1 MVDAA
6 TTKVKIPSVN
16 DGFHAR
22 YARVASAL
30 ARMRIPNPIPY
41 GDLWDWWQ
49 RCKAGDLPSYQSR
62 RLHVTEVFG
71 PLEERIRTGRP
82 VPFETTGWVRVD
94 HTVDEIRETLAAAT
108 SPEQFQAVGL
118 LCREAIISLAQA
130 VYRPARHPST
140 DGTKPSST
148 DAARMLTDYIS
159 VEFEGNANGDARKH
173 VKSALGL
180 ALSLQ
185 HKRTADFKVAAMCV
199 EATGSTIN
207 IIAIMAGGRD
217 PTKRLRGGRAS
228 LPMSSKVM
236 WMDSRLSL

>member
-6 TTKVKIPSVN
+6 TNKVQIPSVN
-16 DGFHAR
+16 DEFHAR

-30 ARMRIPNPIPY
+30 ARKRIPNPIPY

-62 RLHVTEVFG
+62 RLYVNELFG
-71 PLEERIRTGRP
+71 PLEERIRTGQP
-82 VPFETTGWVRVD
+82 VPFEVTGWVQVD
-94 HTVDEIRETLAAAT
+94 RTVDEIRERLAAAT

-130 VYRPARHPST
+130 VYNPARHPST
-140 DGTKPSST
+140 DGTKPSSA
-148 DAARMLTDYIS
+148 DAARMLADYIA
-159 VEFEGNANGDARKH
+159 VEFGGNANEDARKH

-185 HKRTADFKVAAMCV
+185 HKRAADFKTAAMCV
-199 EATGSTIN
+199 EATCSTIN
-207 IIAIMAGGRD
+207 IIAIMAGRRD
-217 PTKRLRGGRAS
+217 PT
-228 LPMSSKVM
+228 
-236 WMDSRLSL
+236 